1 MMTPA
6 SPRHAHEAR
15 NLALCIA
22 ALLALTVA
30 SCASQPAFVAA
41 DYAKCQELG
50 FERGSREYAMCLS
63 EVQKR
68 RTSFAAAPQSIT
80 E

>member
-1 MMTPA
+1 MIPA
-6 SPRHAHEAR
+6 SPQLFRNAR
-15 NLALCIA
+15 TLSLCVSG
-22 ALLALTVA
+22 LLALTLA
-30 SCASQPAFVAA
+30 GCASEPAFVGA

-50 FERGSREYAMCLS
+50 FQQGSREYAICLS

-68 RTSFAAAPQSIT
+68 RTSFAAAPESIT

>member
-1 MMTPA
+1 MTPA
-6 SPRHAHEAR
+6 SSRLFGNAR
-15 NLALCIA
+15 ILASCVA
-22 ALLALTVA
+22 GLLALTLA
-30 SCASQPAFVAA
+30 GCASGPAFVAA

-50 FERGSREYAMCLS
+50 FLQGSREYAICLS